1 MRINKRVLAVNGA
14 LFLALVCSFNVPANA
29 MQFAHEPDA
38 AVGQQE
44 QEKTPM
50 PTEEVKLKPVTLTGT
65 VVKNGADYYLRDTGG
80 TLYQL
85 DASDKA
91 QPLVGKPVKVSGKL
105 EANTNL
111 VHVETID
118 AI

>member
-1 MRINKRVLAVNGA
+1 MRISKRVLAINGA
-14 LFLALVCSFNVPANA
+14 LYIALVCAFNVPANA
-29 MQFAHEPDA
+29 MHIAIEPRTTA
-38 AVGQQE
+38 GLQE
-44 QEKTPM
+44 QENPPK

-65 VVKNGADYYLRDTGG
+65 VVKNGADFYLKDSGG

-85 DASDKA
+85 DSPEKV
-91 QPLVGKPVKVSGKL
+91 QPHEGKSVKVSGKL